1 MLSDMEINAL
11 CREIA
16 AETLEEMTENEY
28 ADFLDSLLAYNTIM
42 DYAAQSYD
50 ADAEAL

>member
-16 AETLEEMTENEY
+16 AATLEEMTENEY
-28 ADFLDSLLAYNTIM
+28 DERSEEHTSEL
-42 DYAAQSYD
+42 QSH
-50 ADAEAL
+50 